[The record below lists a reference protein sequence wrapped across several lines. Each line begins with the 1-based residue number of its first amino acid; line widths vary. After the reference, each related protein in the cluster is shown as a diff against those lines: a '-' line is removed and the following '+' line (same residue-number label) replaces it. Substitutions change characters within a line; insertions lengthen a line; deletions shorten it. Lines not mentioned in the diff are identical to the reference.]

1 MIDNA
6 SAHALFPWMEQISLR
21 LTPRI
26 ETAPALAACRG
37 RCVGTSGWGAP
48 RGKVGQQ
55 KALAL
60 GYELGRLFTAV
71 AFGVLQTLVLSLR
84 IADSLGQHLAQFSL
98 GLGGFTLG
106 CLPLGHDRYVGM
118 QQRDLNLC

>member
-1 MIDNA
+1 M
-6 SAHALFPWMEQISLR
+6 
-21 LTPRI
+21 

-60 GYELGRLFTAV
+60 GYELGRLFTAI

-84 IADSLGQHLAQFSL
+84 IADSLGQHLAQFGL

-118 QQRDLNLC
+118 RQRDLNPC